1 LDAHEENVLHARKEL
16 VRRLRRGETPQQMKV
31 HEKLEEA
38 FALRR
43 SARILDLQTLLH
55 AFSRLLQKSA
65 RVGERHR
72 DIASRQAA
80 TVQLFMGIVAF
91 QQAQIAEARKHWET
105 GIRLSNSDAE
115 IMKWLGELEAQQGNR
130 NLALNHFEDALG
142 HVGEDYE
149 LKAEILMLRA
159 QIYNRSNNPLLEK
172 NDLKDCGPNFED
184 ARRWKEAAQAFKRL
198 AELQAD
204 FGPYVSVQSSREAA
218 LRNYER
224 AGDEAGAALMRQLL
238 GTAERRQPP
247 PPPIWPALLQW
258 LRLSAELTVAFW
270 AFTMLVS

>member
-1 LDAHEENVLHARKEL
+1 
-16 VRRLRRGETPQQMKV
+16 
-31 HEKLEEA
+31 
-38 FALRR
+38 
-43 SARILDLQTLLH
+43 
-55 AFSRLLQKSA
+55 
-65 RVGERHR
+65 
-72 DIASRQAA
+72 
-80 TVQLFMGIVAF
+80 
-91 QQAQIAEARKHWET
+91 
-105 GIRLSNSDAE
+105 
-115 IMKWLGELEAQQGNR
+115 MKWLGELEAQQGNR

-247 PPPIWPALLQW
+247 PPAIWPALLQW